1 MRSLHPPRNNTSSPS
16 TLNFN
21 IAFPPTDE
29 ALLIAMSPNK
39 ANAGAL
45 SPLDAAEQLYQTGLH
60 HLYEPTQLTFLKNIY
75 GGLLFGFAGLFSL
88 IAAAGVPS
96 LEKSNPGLPKLLQG
110 ATFPVGLVIVYFV
123 GAELFTGYPMW
134 LAMTAL
140 RKKGDPLQYAKSLV
154 VSWVGNLVGTLV
166 SAFFFSYLTTSLH
179 EEPFRSGPIKQVTG
193 DIVEAPWHV
202 IFLKAIGCGFLV
214 CRSLYACVFLCY
226 IGPIGNP
233 KELPLSRSFHLT
245 VLSTLHR

>member
-1 MRSLHPPRNNTSSPS
+1 
-16 TLNFN
+16 
-21 IAFPPTDE
+21 
-29 ALLIAMSPNK
+29 MSPNK
-39 ANAGAL
+39 ANTGAL

-60 HLYEPTQLTFLKNIY
+60 HLYEPSQLTFLKNVY
-75 GGLLFGFAGLFSL
+75 GGLLFGFSGLFSL
-88 IAAAGVPS
+88 IVSTGIPS
-96 LEKSNPGLPKLLQG
+96 LAENNPGLPKLLQG

-140 RKKGDPLQYAKSLV
+140 RKKGDPLQYVKSLV
-154 VSWVGNLVGTLV
+154 ISWVGNLVGTLI

-179 EEPFRSGPIKQVTG
+179 EEPFRSGPVEQVTG

-214 CRSLYACVFLCY
+214 CHSLHACGLFSY
-226 IGPIGNP
+226 TGSIGNP
-233 KELPLSRSFHLT
+233 KDFTGFRS
-245 VLSTLHR
+245 LHSQCCRYCTAN